1 MNNIA
6 NRSFGIFCVLFFLV
20 NMYLNVEYVSAQSF
34 RIKCEKS

>member
-20 NMYLNVEYVSAQSF
+20 NMYLNVEYVSA
-34 RIKCEKS
+34 KNDEY